1 LIFWTVDS
9 LFKTRDARWSLV
21 GMFAV
26 AMQVLAGFPQY
37 VFYTGLIAGLYSA
50 LRLIGNRNW
59 RLIVPL
65 LVIYFGGALLAAV
78 QLLPAFQ
85 TTTETTRGLRLPY
98 EFASAVALPPENF
111 ITLFAPD
118 FFGRL
123 ESYWGRW
130 YLWETSLF

>member
-1 LIFWTVDS
+1 
-9 LFKTRDARWSLV
+9 
-21 GMFAV
+21 
-26 AMQVLAGFPQY
+26 
-37 VFYTGLIAGLYSA
+37 
-50 LRLIGNRNW
+50 
-59 RLIVPL
+59 
-65 LVIYFGGALLAAV
+65 
-78 QLLPAFQ
+78 LLPAFQ

-130 YLWETSLF
+130 YLWETSLFVGVAGVALAVYAIIFAGRSSNWISVTIIVVSLLLALGLY